1 MKEMHELK
9 FTMKY
14 AGKKLDLGTEHLYP
28 KVYEGRNMGDICL
41 SAQYASDV
49 IAFSETVQDFE
60 RRYPETAFTKNLD
73 VDPHLTQLFLY
84 MLNAYTE
91 KDNLDEYAYDFRE
104 WCMNSLEE
112 IQDLIDDGEY
122 EICNY
127 CRSIVP
133 KEGTVTINGG
143 FWEGRT
149 VCFKC
154 SIQYYQLCQKMRL

>member
-1 MKEMHELK
+1 MKQIPELK

-14 AGKKLDLGTEHLYP
+14 AGKKLDLSTEHLYP
-28 KVYEGRNMGDICL
+28 KVYSKYDMTNIC
-41 SAQYASDV
+41 ASSNLIHDA
-49 IAFSETVQDFE
+49 IAFSETVHDFE
-60 RRYPETAFTKNLD
+60 LRYPETAFTKNLD
-73 VDPHLTQLFLY
+73 VEPHPTQLFLY

-112 IQDLIDDGEY
+112 IQDLIDGGEY

-127 CRSIVP
+127 CKSIVP

-143 FWEGRT
+143 FWEGCT

-154 SIQYYQLCQKMRL
+154 SNLINSVRK